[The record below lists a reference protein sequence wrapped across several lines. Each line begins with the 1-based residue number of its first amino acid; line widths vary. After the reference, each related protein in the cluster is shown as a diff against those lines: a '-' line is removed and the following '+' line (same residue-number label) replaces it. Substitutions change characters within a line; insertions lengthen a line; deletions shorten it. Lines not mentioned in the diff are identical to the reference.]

1 LNSKGKK
8 VGLTDGGLAEIL
20 VGDFRREV
28 GAHEHAAG
36 DVEVLRDDVRDET
49 DAAALGLVEALDER
63 EADGRRLDLAHHGF
77 AQAADELVG
86 NHEDQHVRVLGRLH
100 NVGHGDLH
108 RNNGKKCYFH
118 CCHFF

>member
-8 VGLTDGGLAEIL
+8 VRLTDGGLAEIL

-63 EADGRRLDLAHHGF
+63 EADGRRLDLSHHGL

-108 RNNGKKCYFH
+108 RNNGKNAIFIVA
-118 CCHFF
+118 FF